1 MAAQAE
7 ETKGI
12 QVTTGRDANVN
23 RYVTIF
29 SHFLLRM
36 VDNKRNV
43 VSLTRIRVRGG
54 LLTYFEHGL

>member
-12 QVTTGRDANVN
+12 QITAGRDANVN
-23 RYVTIF
+23 RYNIIF
-29 SHFLLRM
+29 PHFLLRM

-43 VSLTRIRVRGG
+43 ISLTGIRVRGG
-54 LLTYFEHGL
+54 LLTYFGH